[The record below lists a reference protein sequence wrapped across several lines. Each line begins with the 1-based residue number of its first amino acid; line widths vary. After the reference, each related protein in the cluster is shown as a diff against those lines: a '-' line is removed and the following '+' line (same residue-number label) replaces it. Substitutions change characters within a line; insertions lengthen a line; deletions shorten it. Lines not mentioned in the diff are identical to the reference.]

1 MDSWNHLKCQWE
13 GREDDLIQEIHRE
26 CKHQDK
32 LEEDGYRSPSWRVL
46 RALNVAGEMRKEG
59 RGKPGIGMS
68 LEFQTVPVPLVYL
81 VVVPAESDSPMA

>member
-1 MDSWNHLKCQWE
+1 MWREKCE
-13 GREDDLIQEIHRE
+13 
-26 CKHQDK
+26 KK
-32 LEEDGYRSPSWRVL
+32 
-46 RALNVAGEMRKEG
+46 G